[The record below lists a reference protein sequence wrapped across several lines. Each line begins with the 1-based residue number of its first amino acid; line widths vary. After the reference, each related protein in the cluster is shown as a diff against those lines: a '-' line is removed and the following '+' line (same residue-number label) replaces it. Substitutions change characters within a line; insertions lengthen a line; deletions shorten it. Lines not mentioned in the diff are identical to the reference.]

1 MGGGRDRGLGG
12 EGGAW
17 TGGRCADNKEE
28 EVSIGPAEKAPIPGK
43 RGEAT

>member
-1 MGGGRDRGLGG
+1 MRVEHGLV
-12 EGGAW
+12 ANVLI
-17 TGGRCADNKEE
+17 NKEE